1 MTPRDD
7 RQPAH
12 AYAHYSRSRRK
23 QRNWSAQNPGNIAIR
38 AELVDAAVALAG
50 EKLSRARDILDV
62 GCGSGWWLEH
72 LVGRPEVHA
81 KLHGLELLPE
91 RVEAARH
98 RVPAATINPGDGRQL
113 PYARSQLRCR
123 VAVHSPVLA
132 ARPYRRGAGA
142 AGCVAGPGTGWSPG
156 LVWEPRLPNP
166 LNQHTTL
173 IGRDLAGDAEQPTR
187 RSISGTTTVLPAL
200 ARRLGHRTEDWYP
213 RLARIPA
220 IRTHRLACVHRP
232 AGQRRSETPRREPAG
247 PT

>member
-1 MTPRDD
+1 MPRDD
-7 RQPAH
+7 RELAH

-23 QRNWSAQNPGNIAIR
+23 RRNWSAQNPGNIAIR
-38 AELVDAAVALAG
+38 AELVDAVVALAG
-50 EKLSRARDILDV
+50 EELSRARDILDV

-98 RVPAATINPGDGRQL
+98 RVPAATINPGDGRRL
-113 PYARSQLRCR
+113 PYRDHSFDVVSLFTVLSSLPGRTDAEL
-123 VAVHSPVLA
+123 AVQDAWRVLA
-132 ARPYRRGAGA
+132 PDG
-142 AGCVAGPGTGWSPG
+142 VL

-173 IGRDLAGDAEQPTR
+173 ISRDLLRRGTADAKIDFR
-187 RSISGTTTVLPAL
+187 TTTVLPAL
-200 ARRLGHRTEDWYP
+200 ARRLGDRTEDLYP

-232 AGQRRSETPRREPAG
+232 AMPEVT
-247 PT
+247 